1 VATLCLLIL
10 ATLCHLWIGSVFLFL
25 FIFGMDSAESPTKT
39 QAGEDENY
47 SLLCQAHEQFNK

>member
-1 VATLCLLIL
+1 LEIL
-10 ATLCHLWIGSVFLFL
+10 EEQFKKDSVHLDSGFRFF
-25 FIFGMDSAESPTKT
+25 FISGMDTAESPTKT